1 MSQKLVILSTE
12 FTGICA
18 ALSAAR
24 LRDASR
30 PSIKDEIALVYP
42 EPTLMVPPRLYETNP
57 ENDREPVTD
66 L

>member
-1 MSQKLVILSTE
+1 MSQKLVIISAE
-12 FTGICA
+12 STGICA

-30 PSIKDEIALVYP
+30 HSIRDEIALVYP
-42 EPTLMVPPRLYETNP
+42 EPTLMAPSHLYETNP
-57 ENDREPVTD
+57 ENDRESVTD

>member
-1 MSQKLVILSTE
+1 MSQKLDISAG
-12 FTGICA
+12 FAGMYA

-30 PSIKDEIALVYP
+30 PSIRDEIALVYP

-57 ENDREPVTD
+57 ENDREPVAD

>member
-1 MSQKLVILSTE
+1 MSQKLVISAG
-12 FTGICA
+12 FAGMYA

-24 LRDASR
+24 QRETSRAS
-30 PSIKDEIALVYP
+30 IQDLTLVFP
-42 EPTLMVPPRLYETNP
+42 DPTLMVPPRLYETNP